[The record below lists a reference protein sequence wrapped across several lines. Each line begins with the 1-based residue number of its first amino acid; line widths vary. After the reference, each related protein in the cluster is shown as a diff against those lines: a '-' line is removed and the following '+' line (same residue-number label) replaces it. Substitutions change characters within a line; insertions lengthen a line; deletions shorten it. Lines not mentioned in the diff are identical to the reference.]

1 MPETLLSPGVLA
13 RENDQ
18 SQVVSLP
25 IQAGAAIIGPTVKGK
40 VNVPKLVTSYSEYQ
54 SYFGTTFTSGS
65 TNNTSVYTYFTSI
78 SAYNYFQN
86 GGTSLL
92 VTRVASGSYTPAVTQ
107 TVSSSLSGST
117 NVFTL
122 ETLTDGEIMNS
133 VGPEDAAG
141 VLASGSKDNLRWEI
155 VSPNTSS
162 GTFSLLVRRGD
173 DRTNN
178 KIILEQFNNLSL
190 DPNSSNF
197 ISKVIGDQTMTLR
210 NSGQAD
216 VYLQPSGSYPNASR
230 YVRVKEVNLT
240 TLDYLDSN
248 GNIRIAAYTASIPL
262 AQSGTFENATG
273 NIGSNNKY
281 YEEISNTNSQ
291 GLIGSNYTDAINLL
305 ANKDEYIFNVISVPG
320 LVDSEASHTTVL
332 SSLISN
338 IENRGDAILPLDLV
352 RYGQSIS
359 NVVSG
364 ASSRDTSYAAS
375 YWPWLQVR
383 DPDSAK
389 NVWVPASTLIPGAY
403 ANNDRI
409 SEAWFAPAGIN
420 RGGLSQVIQTERKLL
435 NSDRDALYQGKVNP
449 IATFPRQGVVIY
461 GQKTLQRQASALDRV
476 NVRRLL
482 IELKSYISQ
491 VANVLVFDPNTSVTR
506 NQFLNQVNPY
516 LESIQQRQGLFAFRV
531 VMDESNNTP
540 DVIDRKELRGGIFL
554 QPTQASEFIYLDF
567 NIQPTG
573 VTFA

>member
-1 MPETLLSPGVLA
+1 MPETLLSPGALA

-18 SQVVSLP
+18 NQVVSLP

-40 VNVPKLVTSYSEYQ
+40 VNIPKLVTSYSEYQ
-54 SYFGTTFTSGS
+54 AYFGTTFTSGS
-65 TNNTSVYTYFTSI
+65 INNSSVYTYFTSI

-92 VTRVASGSYTPAVTQ
+92 VTRVASGSYTPASSQ
-107 TVSSSLSGST
+107 AVSSSLST

-122 ETLTDGEIMNS
+122 ETLTDGVIMNS
-133 VGPEDAAG
+133 VGPEDSAG

-162 GTFSLLVRRGD
+162 GTFGLLVRRGD

-178 KIILEQFNNLSL
+178 KVVLEQYNNLSL

-197 ISKVIGDQTMTLR
+197 ISKVIGDQIQTLR
-210 NSGQAD
+210 NSGQSD

-248 GNIRIAAYTASIPL
+248 GNIRVSAYTASIPL
-262 AQSGTFENATG
+262 AQSGTFENASG
-273 NIGSNNKY
+273 NIGANNKY

-291 GLIGSNYTDAINLL
+291 GLVGSNYTDAINLL
-305 ANKDEYIFNVISVPG
+305 ANKDEYIFNIISTPG
-320 LVDSEASHTTVL
+320 LVDSEASHTTAL

-338 IENRGDAILPLDLV
+338 IEGRGDAILPIDLV
-352 RYGQSIS
+352 LYGQSIS

-364 ASSRDTSYAAS
+364 AANRDTSYAAA

-409 SEAWFAPAGIN
+409 SEAWFPPAGIN
-420 RGGLSQVIQTERKLL
+420 RGGLNQVIQTERKLI
-435 NSDRDALYQGKVNP
+435 NSDRDTLYQGKVNP

-461 GQKTLQRQASALDRV
+461 GQKTLQRQASSLDRV

-491 VANVLVFDPNTSVTR
+491 VANTLVFDPNTSITR
-506 NQFLNQVNPY
+506 NAFLNQVNPY

-531 VMDESNNTP
+531 VMDDSNNTA

-567 NIQPTG
+567 NILPTG

>member
-531 VMDESNNTP
+531 VMDESNNTS